1 LRVCRSLHNLASVYE
16 YHPDSY
22 ALEFWLVIFLKVK
35 APLYKTLVEDK
46 KTTDEVELSQYNSEI
61 AGQYILNVVAFDK
74 TELNAV
80 MTGI

>member
-1 LRVCRSLHNLASVYE
+1 LASYL
-16 YHPDSY
+16 S
-22 ALEFWLVIFLKVK
+22 KGKK

-46 KTTDEVELSQYNSEI
+46 KTDEVELSQYNSEI

-80 MTGI
+80 MTGINEA